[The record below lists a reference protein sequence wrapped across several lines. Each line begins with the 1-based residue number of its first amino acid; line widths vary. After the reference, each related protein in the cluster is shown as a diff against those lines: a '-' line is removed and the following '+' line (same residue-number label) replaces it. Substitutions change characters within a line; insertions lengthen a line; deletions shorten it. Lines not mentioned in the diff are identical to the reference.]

1 MKKIIL
7 AGAFAC
13 AIAPAFAESTP
24 TYDLGTL
31 VVTATRTPTPVRELL
46 NDISVLTQEDIQR
59 AGHATLP
66 ELLRTLPGIEFSA
79 NGGAGTNS
87 SVFIRGANANHTL
100 VLIDGMRIN
109 SATTGTTALE
119 KIPLGQIERIEVL
132 RGPGSHLYGS
142 EAIGGVIQIFTKAG
156 GATPSVHFGGGVGS
170 RGLYQANVGG
180 NGKFGEVNF
189 NLEVAHEGTDSFSA
203 IGNPTS
209 TSYNPDNDAYRNTSV
224 NTKLSYHLNAQH
236 EFGATG
242 FHSKGKGH
250 FDTSRTS
257 DSRNKQTLA
266 AYSLYSHNRFLPN
279 WQSQFRIGR
288 SFDDL
293 LSLSTTTWTK
303 FRTDQDQISWQNNFE
318 TGVGRFTLGTEHNWQ
333 RVTSTTA
340 YNVDHRNVH
349 SYFAGYQGRFGAHSM
364 QLNARND
371 DNSQFGSHVTGSMAY
386 GYQFT
391 STWRASASIGT
402 AFRAPTF
409 NELYFP
415 NYGVSTLRPERAVN
429 QEIALHYDHA
439 AQHVSLVYFD
449 NKISDLIISGSTVSQ
464 TQRAAITGATL
475 SYQGRV
481 ENFNL
486 RTSVTLQDPRNE
498 TDHSLLSRR
507 AKQTAT
513 FGVDRQWGA
522 WSFGGDIVASGMRYS
537 GSGNTGRMGGY
548 TVFNLN
554 TAYQYSKELN
564 FLARLNNAFNKQ
576 YELVQYY
583 NTPDR
588 NFFIGFDYHPK

>member
-548 TVFNLN
+548 SVFNLN

>member
-24 TYDLGTL
+24 PYDLGTL
-31 VVTATRTPTPVRELL
+31 VVTATRTPTPLRELL

-156 GATPSVHFGGGVGS
+156 GSTPSVHFGGGVGS
-170 RGLYQANVGG
+170 RGLYQTNVGG

-203 IGNPTS
+203 IGNTTS
-209 TSYNPDNDAYRNTSV
+209 AFYNPDNDAYRNTSV

-391 STWRASASIGT
+391 PTWRASASIGT

-537 GSGNTGRMGGY
+537 GNGNTGRMGGY

-554 TAYQYSKELN
+554 TAYQYSKELS